1 MRVFSALSARLLP
14 VVALLVSLAAPAAGQ
29 TAPAALPEL
38 DAHSPAA
45 GQTAPVDPPSAP
57 AVLTAPADS
66 QSVPAEAHAAP
77 AVLPAQDPLSPAAA
91 ASPQN
96 DDDRMK
102 WFADAKLGIFIHW
115 GIYAVN
121 GIDESWA
128 FYNELIGYDDYM
140 KQLQGFTASAYDPD
154 RWVRLIKESGA
165 RYAVITSK
173 HHDGVALWDTR
184 MSRLNTVDTTPAGRD
199 LIKPFVKSLRRNG
212 LKVGLYYSLLDWS
225 HPDYP
230 NQTKTIKRYTDDA
243 DRWQRF
249 MQFNL
254 GQMEE
259 LQKEFRPDL
268 WWFDGDWEQSAEK
281 WGSEGIRK
289 TILDRNP
296 DAVINSRLAGYGDY
310 GTPEQGLP
318 TRRPKEKYWE
328 LCMTIND
335 SWGYQGND
343 RNYKSPSQVIRIFAE
358 CIGMGGN
365 LLLDIGPKADGTI
378 PPEQEEVLRELGRW
392 TAKHRQAIYGSKA
405 GLPDG
410 CFAGPSTMSADSTM
424 LYLFFTGNGG
434 GELMLEGVKNR
445 INKVFVVGNGTS
457 LEFRE
462 YLRPWWSGHAGVYFI
477 KLPETV
483 LDERMTVVGVSLDG
497 KLKVE

>member
-1 MRVFSALSARLLP
+1 MKALTTLSQRACLAGILL
-14 VVALLVSLAAPAAGQ
+14 LGISI
-29 TAPAALPEL
+29 
-38 DAHSPAA
+38 S
-45 GQTAPVDPPSAP
+45 
-57 AVLTAPADS
+57 
-66 QSVPAEAHAAP
+66 
-77 AVLPAQDPLSPAAA
+77 AAA
-91 ASPQN
+91 QPPLTDQQGK
-96 DDDRMK
+96 DDRMK

-128 FYNELIGYDDYM
+128 FYNELISYDDYM
-140 KQLQGFTASAYDPD
+140 KQLNGFTASAYDPEA
-154 RWVRLIKESGA
+154 WVSLIKGSGA

-184 MSRLNTVDTTPAGRD
+184 MSRLNMVDSTPAGRD
-199 LIKPFVKSLRRNG
+199 LLKPFVKSLRHSG

-230 NQTKTIKRYTDDA
+230 NMTKNIKRYTDDPE
-243 DRWQRF
+243 RWERF

-254 GQMEE
+254 GQMTE

-268 WWFDGDWEQSAEK
+268 WWFDGDWEQNAER
-281 WGSEGIRK
+281 WHAEEVRK
-289 TILDRNP
+289 TILERNP
-296 DAVINSRLAGYGDY
+296 EAIINSRLAGYGDY

-318 TRRPKEKYWE
+318 THRPRDRYWE

-343 RNYKSPSQVIRIFAE
+343 TNYKSPSQVIRIFAE

-378 PPEQEEVLRELGRW
+378 PPLQAEVLKELGRW
-392 TAKHRQAIYGSKA
+392 TSKHSQAIYGTVA
-405 GLPDG
+405 GMPEG
-410 CFAGPSTMSADSTM
+410 HFAGPTTMSADSTM
-424 LYLFFTGNGG
+424 LYLFFPGNGG

-445 INKVFVVGNGTS
+445 INKAFVMGNGTN
-457 LEFRE
+457 LEVRE
-462 YLRPWWSGHAGVYFI
+462 YLRPYWSGHAGVYFI
-477 KLPETV
+477 KVPEEV
-483 LDERMTVVGVSLDG
+483 LDEKMTVIGVALDG
-497 KLKVE
+497 RLKIE